1 MTIYDKIT
9 VITLYSNNSKLFN
22 KKKFLIK
29 IFYKKKKKDFDKKI
43 TKSREKKSIEK
54 KPILKKIHSKKK
66 LKLQKNWNFD

>member
-1 MTIYDKIT
+1 MTIYDEIT

-29 IFYKKKKKDFDKKI
+29 IFYKKTKI
-43 TKSREKKSIEK
+43 SMKRLQNREKKKSIEK
-54 KPILKKIHSKKK
+54 NLFWNKIHSKKK

>member
-1 MTIYDKIT
+1 MTIYDEIT

-29 IFYKKKKKDFDKKI
+29 IFCKKTKI
-43 TKSREKKSIEK
+43 SMKRLQNREKKKSIEK
-54 KPILKKIHSKKK
+54 NLFWNKIHSKTK

>member
-29 IFYKKKKKDFDKKI
+29 IFYKKKKVSIKKLQN
-43 TKSREKKSIEK
+43 REIKKSIEK
-54 KPILKKIHSKKK
+54 NPILKKIHSKKK